1 MTEYQIVDT
10 AVVVACT
17 AAKLLTSDK
26 ALDEYCEAPAAA
38 HRTPANC
45 RSCTLAQLA
54 AMMAD
59 RTEDVRLRGD
69 QIATARAGSSNAVRS
84 GEAPAPRDYDPM
96 LSRDRA
102 LDRPHRAAR

>member
-1 MTEYQIVDT
+1 MTEYQIVET

-38 HRTPANC
+38 YRTPANC

-69 QIATARAGSSNAVRS
+69 QIATARWIFERRSVR
-84 GEAPAPRDYDPM
+84 
-96 LSRDRA
+96 
-102 LDRPHRAAR
+102 